1 MCPSYRA
8 TGNERDLT
16 RGWANTLRLALS
28 GQLGTPDAAD
38 AAVRDALDLC
48 VSCKGC
54 KRECPTGVD
63 MARMKIEFLAHD
75 RARRGASLHDRL
87 IGHMPRYAAWAARL
101 QPVMSLA
108 QKLPGAG
115 AAMRALGFDPRRPL
129 PRWQRPWL
137 SRRPSATASV
147 PDGEREIVL
156 FADTFNNWWD
166 PSALDDAL
174 AVLRATGH
182 HVITPRGPDGRALCC
197 GRTYL
202 AVGMVEEARRE
213 AERTLAG
220 LRPWL
225 ERGVPVVGLE
235 PSCILG
241 FRDEYAALFPGD
253 ATAQRLSKAK
263 LVDEYLVDEDLSP
276 PWRSGGAQAG
286 SIHVHGHCHQKAFG
300 TFDAT
305 VKLLKS
311 LPGADVRAIESSC
324 CGMAGAFGHETG
336 HYEVSMKMAEL
347 ALLPAVRAAGDATIV
362 ASGTSC
368 RQQIADGTG
377 RTALHP
383 VSVLARHL

>member
-1 MCPSYRA
+1 
-8 TGNERDLT
+8 
-16 RGWANTLRLALS
+16 
-28 GQLGTPDAAD
+28 
-38 AAVRDALDLC
+38 
-48 VSCKGC
+48 
-54 KRECPTGVD
+54 
-63 MARMKIEFLAHD
+63 MARMKIEFLAHH
-75 RARRGASLHDRL
+75 RAKRGVSLHDR
-87 IGHMPRYAAWAARL
+87 IVGHLPRYASWAQRL
-101 QPVMSLA
+101 QPMLSLA
-108 QKLPGAG
+108 QKLPGAD
-115 AAMRALGFDPRRPL
+115 AAMNAMGFDPRRPL
-129 PRWQRPWL
+129 PRWHRSWL
-137 SRRPSATASV
+137 SREPSPGPSRRQAH
-147 PDGEREIVL
+147 REVVL
-156 FADTFNNWWD
+156 FADTFNNWWE

-182 HVITPRGPDGRALCC
+182 QVVTPKGPRGRALCC

-202 AVGMVEEARRE
+202 AVGMVEEARAE

-241 FRDEYAALFPGD
+241 FRDEYAALFPND
-253 ATAQRLSKAK
+253 ATAQLLSKAK
-263 LVDEYLVDEDLSP
+263 LIDEYLIDEGLP
-276 PWRSGGAQAG
+276 LPWKSAAARLE

-300 TFDAT
+300 TFSAT
-305 VKLLKS
+305 VELLKT

-336 HYEVSMKMAEL
+336 HYDVSMKMAEL

-368 RQQIADGTG
+368 RQQIVDGTG